1 MSKYT
6 MRNSIEFIVHLYDN
20 KFGILACDLTYIAH
34 VFYAEYL
41 LLLSQG
47 LYKSHPVRTTSCLS
61 RTNSI
66 AGIQHHQQKLSN
78 KDGVLEKK
86 CWLSVRVI

>member
-1 MSKYT
+1 MSKHT
-6 MRNSIEFIVHLYDN
+6 MRIIIELIVHLNDKY
-20 KFGILACDLTYIAH
+20 FGILKCDLSYLPY

-47 LYKSHPVRTTSCLS
+47 LYKSHPVRTTSYLS

-66 AGIQHHQQKLSN
+66 AGLQQILSN

-86 CWLSVRVI
+86 CWLSVRII

>member
-61 RTNSI
+61 RTNST
-66 AGIQHHQQKLSN
+66 A
-78 KDGVLEKK
+78 
-86 CWLSVRVI
+86 